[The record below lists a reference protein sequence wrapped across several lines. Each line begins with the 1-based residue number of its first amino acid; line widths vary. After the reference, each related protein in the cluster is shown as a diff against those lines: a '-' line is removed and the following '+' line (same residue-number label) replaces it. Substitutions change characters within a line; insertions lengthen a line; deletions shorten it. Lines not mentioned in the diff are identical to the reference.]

1 MLNVNFTPP
10 FDGHVCLSTVKELQ
24 ICALSEHC
32 SSLIPNLQVLPIPL
46 AYHSFSLFQYI
57 SSLNVRFY
65 CSYALHYCCP
75 CSGCSRQGIALP
87 SSSDRCNLTHRR
99 ITSRMHGLDTWFVWY
114 CCHECHHRFRTSE
127 EASFLYIR
135 ADHAPL
141 STEAQLTMRRG
152 QPQALPVSQIADGQ
166 SQAKTRITTRTLV
179 SRVSDAQSQALA
191 ATDPAAAA
199 SNSSRTRLVACK
211 SEGTLELTL
220 SDGVLKD
227 AQGRT
232 GYIASNFQ
240 FQFDAPPQAG
250 AIYTSGFSIC
260 SNGSLALGGSNI
272 FYQCLSGNF
281 YNLYDR
287 YWAAQCS
294 PVTIQTLTLQDCA

>member
-1 MLNVNFTPP
+1 
-10 FDGHVCLSTVKELQ
+10 
-24 ICALSEHC
+24 
-32 SSLIPNLQVLPIPL
+32 
-46 AYHSFSLFQYI
+46 
-57 SSLNVRFY
+57 
-65 CSYALHYCCP
+65 
-75 CSGCSRQGIALP
+75 
-87 SSSDRCNLTHRR
+87 
-99 ITSRMHGLDTWFVWY
+99 
-114 CCHECHHRFRTSE
+114 
-127 EASFLYIR
+127 
-135 ADHAPL
+135 
-141 STEAQLTMRRG
+141 MRRG

-166 SQAKTRITTRTLV
+166 SQAKTSITTRTLV

>member
-1 MLNVNFTPP
+1 M
-10 FDGHVCLSTVKELQ
+10 
-24 ICALSEHC
+24 I
-32 SSLIPNLQVLPIPL
+32 
-46 AYHSFSLFQYI
+46 
-57 SSLNVRFY
+57 
-65 CSYALHYCCP
+65 
-75 CSGCSRQGIALP
+75 
-87 SSSDRCNLTHRR
+87 
-99 ITSRMHGLDTWFVWY
+99 M
-114 CCHECHHRFRTSE
+114 
-127 EASFLYIR
+127 
-135 ADHAPL
+135 
-141 STEAQLTMRRG
+141 M
-152 QPQALPVSQIADGQ
+152 PVSQIGDGLPQASVVTAAPVPQISDGQ
-166 SQAKTRITTRTLV
+166 TQAKASTRTLV
-179 SRVSDAQSQALA
+179 SRVSDAQPQALA

-199 SNSSRTRLVACK
+199 SSSSGTRLVACR

-220 SDGVLKD
+220 IDGVLKD

-250 AIYTSGFSIC
+250 AIYTSGFSVC

-294 PVTIQTLTLQDCA
+294 PVTLETLALQDCA